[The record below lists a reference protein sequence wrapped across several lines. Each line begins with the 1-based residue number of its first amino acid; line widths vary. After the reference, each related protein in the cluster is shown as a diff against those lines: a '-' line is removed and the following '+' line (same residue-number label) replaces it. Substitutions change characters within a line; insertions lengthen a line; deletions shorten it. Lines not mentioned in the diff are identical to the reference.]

1 MSLALSL
8 ENHSSGYKAAI
19 MDHCRSLLP
28 SNTMTTFNHSFSP
41 YESSSIIAHS
51 NVAPEQLTGV
61 RRTRKELFVDGDD
74 LTPVPIHEPPRV
86 HLSPALDPHRSL
98 VVGAVANLLEESGQ
112 VDPMD
117 VWRTY
122 TKRSEDDKNGRTP
135 LTCIWPVGHNDECG
149 YGATPKLM
157 RRHVQTTHM
166 HIKRYRCDICD
177 QAFSQGALL
186 HSHKASKHAQIRPYK
201 CPFEGC
207 QKSYVDCPT
216 LLRHKK
222 INHNYVPKPITRYR

>member
-1 MSLALSL
+1 MERALTMSLFSSL
-8 ENHSSGYKAAI
+8 DYP
-19 MDHCRSLLP
+19 DY
-28 SNTMTTFNHSFSP
+28 SFP
-41 YESSSIIAHS
+41 AYESPTLAHL
-51 NVAPEQLTGV
+51 NAPDLVV
-61 RRTRKELFVDGDD
+61 RRTRKELFVDNDIA
-74 LTPVPIHEPPRV
+74 IHSSV
-86 HLSPALDPHRSL
+86 LDSGQYLQVNPDPSFGSRRSL
-98 VVGAVANLLEESGQ
+98 AVGVVATLSEEPGQ
-112 VDPMD
+112 IDPMD

-122 TKRSEDDKNGRTP
+122 TRRSVDDKDGRAP
-135 LTCIWPVGHNDECG
+135 LTCIWPMGHNKEKINECG

-207 QKSYVDCPT
+207 HKTYVDCPT

-222 INHNYVPKPITRYR
+222 INHNYIPKPIKRYR

>member
-1 MSLALSL
+1 MRCYTNGRRVLEDVIVSSL
-8 ENHSSGYKAAI
+8 
-19 MDHCRSLLP
+19 D
-28 SNTMTTFNHSFSP
+28 HSFFIHETP
-41 YESSSIIAHS
+41 TTDQS
-51 NVAPEQLTGV
+51 NFASEQIPGV
-61 RRTRKELFVDGDD
+61 RRIRKELFVDNELAPNPHANPNPTFG
-74 LTPVPIHEPPRV
+74 
-86 HLSPALDPHRSL
+86 SHRSL
-98 VVGAVANLLEESGQ
+98 AVDAVANLLVESSQ
-112 VDPMD
+112 IDPMD

-122 TKRSEDDKNGRTP
+122 TRRSVDDKNGRAP
-135 LTCIWPVGHNDECG
+135 LTCIWPVGHSEERITECG

-207 QKSYVDCPT
+207 HKSYVDCPT

-222 INHNYVPKPITRYR
+222 INHNYIPKPITRYR

>member
-1 MSLALSL
+1 M
-8 ENHSSGYKAAI
+8 NSS
-19 MDHCRSLLP
+19 
-28 SNTMTTFNHSFSP
+28 HSFSQFQVHASNGNYTP
-41 YESSSIIAHS
+41 AFVAGSSSQHWNGIAQPIYPTEPPS
-51 NVAPEQLTGV
+51 I
-61 RRTRKELFVDGDD
+61 RRTRKELFVDSDRTASSPTMDSEYNPHSPMPMPNDAVTYHSHPSSLIIGAD
-74 LTPVPIHEPPRV
+74 TAEEPS
-86 HLSPALDPHRSL
+86 HI
-98 VVGAVANLLEESGQ
+98 
-112 VDPMD
+112 DPMD

-122 TKRSEDDKNGRTP
+122 TKRSVDDRQGRAP
-135 LTCIWPVGHNDECG
+135 LTCIWKVGSSEEGLSECG

-207 QKSYVDCPT
+207 DKAYVDCPT

-222 INHNYVPKPITRYR
+222 INHNYIPKPITRYR

>member
-1 MSLALSL
+1 MKSSQSFPKDIDND
-8 ENHSSGYKAAI
+8 NHVYASGSSE
-19 MDHCRSLLP
+19 P
-28 SNTMTTFNHSFSP
+28 
-41 YESSSIIAHS
+41 IA
-51 NVAPEQLTGV
+51 T
-61 RRTRKELFVDGDD
+61 RRTRKELFADVTFSG
-74 LTPVPIHEPPRV
+74 VPNDSERCF
-86 HLSPALDPHRSL
+86 SPHTRTMEIQENTGSCSL
-98 VVGAVANLLEESGQ
+98 IIPDAMESSH

-117 VWRTY
+117 LWKVY
-122 TKRSEDDKNGRTP
+122 TKRSIDDRDGRAP
-135 LTCIWPVGHNDECG
+135 LTCTWPLGPNAEADIECG

-207 QKSYVDCPT
+207 DKAYVDSPT

-222 INHNYVPKPITRYR
+222 LIHNYVPKPITRYR

>member
-1 MSLALSL
+1 
-8 ENHSSGYKAAI
+8 
-19 MDHCRSLLP
+19 
-28 SNTMTTFNHSFSP
+28 
-41 YESSSIIAHS
+41 
-51 NVAPEQLTGV
+51 
-61 RRTRKELFVDGDD
+61 
-74 LTPVPIHEPPRV
+74 
-86 HLSPALDPHRSL
+86 
-98 VVGAVANLLEESGQ
+98 
-112 VDPMD
+112 MD

-135 LTCIWPVGHNDECG
+135 LTCIWPVGHNDETITECG

-177 QAFSQGALL
+177 QAFSQVRHISCTLTFKKNCLDADLYLFLKGALL

>member
-1 MSLALSL
+1 MKSLQSFPK
-8 ENHSSGYKAAI
+8 EIHHDNHLYTAYPPEPMAA
-19 MDHCRSLLP
+19 
-28 SNTMTTFNHSFSP
+28 
-41 YESSSIIAHS
+41 
-51 NVAPEQLTGV
+51 
-61 RRTRKELFVDGDD
+61 RRTRKELFADAGLTLSGFHRDSEPCFRLDSRAVDN
-74 LTPVPIHEPPRV
+74 
-86 HLSPALDPHRSL
+86 PANTAGPCSL
-98 VVGAVANLLEESGQ
+98 NIPEAAEESNHI
-112 VDPMD
+112 DPMD
-117 VWRTY
+117 IWKTY
-122 TKRSEDDKNGRTP
+122 TKRSVDDRDGRAPLSCTWSLGRTAEGD
-135 LTCIWPVGHNDECG
+135 IECG

-166 HIKRYRCDICD
+166 HIKRYRCDVCD

-207 QKSYVDCPT
+207 DKAYVDSPT